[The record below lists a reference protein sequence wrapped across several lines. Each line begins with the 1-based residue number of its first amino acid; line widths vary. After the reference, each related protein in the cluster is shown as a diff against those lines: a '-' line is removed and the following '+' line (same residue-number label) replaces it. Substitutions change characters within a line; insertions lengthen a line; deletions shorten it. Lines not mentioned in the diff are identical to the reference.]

1 LGIGFIKST
10 KSTSSP
16 TDDNHLDIIDHMF
29 YYITST
35 NQSSAEVN
43 IMSIGQSLGIQGV
56 ILGSFILAAFGWI
69 VSANAAPLPS
79 LSTPSTIPGEINPV
93 VELDTSDGSLP
104 PMVER
109 LTGQADQIIPEGEV
123 NDASA
128 GDLFEASIAFT
139 PEFSDDTEGVDNS
152 SSHECRVSSS
162 FPQGILQWC
171 ELITRYADQHS
182 LDPNLIAAVMLQES
196 GGQHLAYS
204 HSGAVGLM
212 QVMPRDGIAQ
222 KFMCKNGPCFT
233 NRPTISELEDP
244 DFNIAYGTRML
255 AGLNSRFGN
264 IRDALKSYGPMDVG
278 YSYADKVLAIFERN
292 SN

>member
-1 LGIGFIKST
+1 M
-10 KSTSSP
+10 
-16 TDDNHLDIIDHMF
+16 DENHLDIIAHLF
-29 YYITST
+29 YYITSN

-79 LSTPSTIPGEINPV
+79 LSTQSTIPGEVNAD
-93 VELDTSDGSLP
+93 VELEISDGSLP

-109 LTGQADQIIPEGEV
+109 LTGQSDQIIPESETSG
-123 NDASA
+123 DST

-139 PEFSDDTEGVDNS
+139 PEFSNDTDGVDTS
-152 SSHECRVSSS
+152 SGSYECRVSSS

-292 SN
+292 RD

>member
-1 LGIGFIKST
+1 
-10 KSTSSP
+10 
-16 TDDNHLDIIDHMF
+16 
-29 YYITST
+29 
-35 NQSSAEVN
+35 
-43 IMSIGQSLGIQGV
+43 MSFGQSLGIQGV

-79 LSTPSTIPGEINPV
+79 LSIQSKIPGEGNPE
-93 VELDTSDGSLP
+93 VELATSEGFLP

-109 LTGQADQIIPEGEV
+109 LNGQADQIIPE
-123 NDASA
+123 SA
-128 GDLFEASIAFT
+128 ENSDSTGDLFEASIAFT
-139 PEFSDDTEGVDNS
+139 PEFSNEIEGVENS
-152 SSHECRVSSS
+152 SGSVECRVSSS

-171 ELITRYADQHS
+171 ELITRYADQHA

-244 DFNIAYGTRML
+244 DFNVAYGTGML
-255 AGLNSRFGN
+255 AGLNNRFGN

-292 SN
+292 QN

>member
-1 LGIGFIKST
+1 
-10 KSTSSP
+10 
-16 TDDNHLDIIDHMF
+16 M
-29 YYITST
+29 
-35 NQSSAEVN
+35 EVN
-43 IMSIGQSLGIQGV
+43 LMSIGQSLGIQGV

-69 VSANAAPLPS
+69 VSANAAPLPP
-79 LSTPSTIPGEINPV
+79 LSVNSSTLEEVNPEAEIEISANH
-93 VELDTSDGSLP
+93 LP

-109 LTGQADQIIPEGEV
+109 LTGQSDQIIPESEV
-123 NDASA
+123 NGDSPE
-128 GDLFEASIAFT
+128 DLFEASIAFT
-139 PEFSDDTEGVDNS
+139 PEFSNDMEAGDNS
-152 SSHECRVSSS
+152 SGSNECRVSSS

-171 ELITRYADQHS
+171 ELITRYADQHA

-244 DFNIAYGTRML
+244 DFNVAYGTRML
-255 AGLNSRFGN
+255 AGLNNRFGN

-292 SN
+292 QN

>member
-1 LGIGFIKST
+1 
-10 KSTSSP
+10 
-16 TDDNHLDIIDHMF
+16 MF
-29 YYITST
+29 YYITSK
-35 NQSSAEVN
+35 NQCSAEVN
-43 IMSIGQSLGIQGV
+43 IMSFGQSLGIQGV

-69 VSANAAPLPS
+69 VSANAAPLPP
-79 LSTPSTIPGEINPV
+79 LSIQSKILGEGNPE
-93 VELDTSDGSLP
+93 VELETSDGSLP

-109 LTGQADQIIPEGEV
+109 LNGDVDQIVLESEANGDSPE
-123 NDASA
+123 
-128 GDLFEASIAFT
+128 DLFEASIAFT
-139 PEFSDDTEGVDNS
+139 PEFSNDMEAGDNS
-152 SSHECRVSSS
+152 SGSNECRVSSS

-171 ELITRYADQHS
+171 ELITHYADQHA

-212 QVMPRDGIAQ
+212 QVMPRDGIAE

-244 DFNIAYGTRML
+244 DFNVAYGTRML

-292 SN
+292 RN

>member
-1 LGIGFIKST
+1 L
-10 KSTSSP
+10 
-16 TDDNHLDIIDHMF
+16 F
-29 YYITST
+29 YYITSI

-43 IMSIGQSLGIQGV
+43 VMSIGQSLGIQGV

-69 VSANAAPLPS
+69 VSANAAPLPP
-79 LSTPSTIPGEINPV
+79 LSTQSEIPGEVNPEA
-93 VELDTSDGSLP
+93 ELETSNGSLP

-109 LTGQADQIIPEGEV
+109 LTGQADQIIPESEV
-123 NDASA
+123 IDDSA

-139 PEFSDDTEGVDNS
+139 PEISNDAQGVDNS
-152 SSHECRVSSS
+152 SGGIECRVSSS

-255 AGLNSRFGN
+255 AGLNDRFGN

-292 SN
+292 RN

>member
-1 LGIGFIKST
+1 
-10 KSTSSP
+10 
-16 TDDNHLDIIDHMF
+16 
-29 YYITST
+29 
-35 NQSSAEVN
+35 
-43 IMSIGQSLGIQGV
+43 MSIGQSLGIQGV
-56 ILGSFILAAFGWI
+56 LLGSFILAAFGWI
-69 VSANAAPLPS
+69 VSANAAPLPPLPPAAGSS
-79 LSTPSTIPGEINPV
+79 LEIQSGEMTEEYNG
-93 VELDTSDGSLP
+93 LLP

-109 LTGQADQIIPEGEV
+109 LG
-123 NDASA
+123 NDFPIYPPDEALVRDTE

-139 PEFSDDTEGVDNS
+139 PEFAPVEDGTGGDQVGY
-152 SSHECRVSSS
+152 ECRVSAA
-162 FPQGILQWC
+162 FPDSILQWC
-171 ELITRYADQHS
+171 ELITRFAEQNELSPD
-182 LDPNLIAAVMLQES
+182 LIAAVMLQES

-244 DFNIAYGTRML
+244 EFNIAYGTRML
-255 AGLNSRFGN
+255 AGLNNRFGN

-292 SN
+292 KN